1 MINREEL
8 HNRRGI
14 LLEKTIVCA
23 VIVGIFVLL
32 ISGNFLVKKVWSS
45 NNDDAQY
52 IASFIEEHKDE
63 KIVRF

>member
-1 MINREEL
+1 MGIQVKIMEMVIQITISIILFLDREKEL

-32 ISGNFLVKKVWSS
+32 ISGNF
-45 NNDDAQY
+45 
-52 IASFIEEHKDE
+52 
-63 KIVRF
+63 

>member
-32 ISGNFLVKKVWSS
+32 ISGNFLVKKYGVQIMMMHSILHLLLK
-45 NNDDAQY
+45 N
-52 IASFIEEHKDE
+52 IKMK
-63 KIVRF
+63 KIVHF